1 MVNGHPL
8 YTVKVRA
15 MAQGRKTKNKATRM
29 DFMVKRA
36 GNVSDYDLVL
46 YMLKPL

>member
-15 MAQGRKTKNKATRM
+15 MAQGRKTNNKAGM
-29 DFMVKRA
+29 DFMMKRENA
-36 GNVSDYDLVL
+36 SDYDLVL
-46 YMLKPL
+46 YMLK